1 MDKITKLLS
10 QKITS
15 NKDKISDFFN
25 DEFSLANPLFYNS
38 VDIRNSGFKV
48 AAVDTNC
55 FPAGFN
61 NLRARSIEKAIKEA
75 DNLIKNKYPNAKN
88 IIIIPENNNR
98 NANYAKNIEALYK
111 IVAKNYNVKI
121 GAISKDDD
129 HGQYYE
135 INNQKTNI
143 CNLQKDDCG
152 NLYCSDFKA
161 DLIILNND
169 LSDGMVE
176 ILNNSTTNIIPTPKI
191 GWYNRS
197 KYQHFSAYNDIA
209 LKIATIIDI
218 DPWLITTEIELVENI
233 DFKEKIGI
241 DELANKVELILGK
254 TKKHYID
261 NKINLEPA
269 CYIKADSG
277 TYGMAVWMV
286 QKVEDVININKKNR
300 NKMNITKGLVK
311 NSQVIIQEAIPTI
324 HKIDNKSAEPLLY
337 MINGQVVGNLFRVNE
352 NKDNINSLNSAGAN
366 FYDILNLDSKRINQE
381 YNSNELR
388 LVNDLIAKIAAL
400 ASSKEANNK

>member
-1 MDKITKLLS
+1 MDKITTLLS
-10 QKITS
+10 QKILS
-15 NKDKISDFFN
+15 NKAKISDFFN
-25 DEFSLANPLFYNS
+25 YEFGLTNPLFYNS
-38 VDIRNSGFKV
+38 LDIRNSGFKV
-48 AAVDTNC
+48 AAIDTNC

-61 NLRARSIEKAIKEA
+61 NLRARSINKAIKEA
-75 DNLIKNKYPNAKN
+75 SNLINGKYPNAKN
-88 IIIIPENNNR
+88 IILIPENNNR
-98 NANYAKNIEALYK
+98 NINYAKNIQALYK
-111 IVAKNYNVKI
+111 ILAKNFNVQI
-121 GAISKDDD
+121 GVISQDTN

-135 INNQKTNI
+135 INNQKI
-143 CNLQKDDCG
+143 DLYNLQKDDQG
-152 NLYCSDFKA
+152 NIYCNDFKA

-169 LSDGMVE
+169 LSDGVAE
-176 ILNNSTTNIIPTPKI
+176 ILTNSATEIIPTPKI

-197 KYQHFSAYNDIA
+197 KYQHFISYNDIA
-209 LKIATIIDI
+209 LKIANIIDI
-218 DPWLITTEIELVENI
+218 DPWLISTEIELATNI

-241 DELANKVELILGK
+241 DELASKVELILSK

-261 NKINLEPA
+261 NKINLQPA

-311 NSQVIIQEAIPTI
+311 NSKVLIQEAVPTI

-337 MINGQVVGNLFRVNE
+337 MINGQVVANLFRVNE

-400 ASSKEANNK
+400 ASAKEANNK